1 MFCAECGKA
10 NPDNAKFCEY
20 CGSRLVSNVPNNNL
34 PKQADSSF
42 ENGANQNIATEM
54 KMPVMPETVF
64 ENESSVMPVSKLS
77 ILIVFEIIIVI
88 AAVYAGKMIGDK
100 YYNSEYLA
108 SQYFECLMNGHP
120 DKAYEYC
127 SKDNESDFI
136 SREMYC
142 SVIGSG
148 NKKILSYKISKMEQ
162 DLDVEKYEVVYRLAE
177 DDSKYKMTI
186 TMKKNPDKKIFFI
199 FDDWKVSMTDFICK
213 DYIINVPKG
222 VKVIFDNIVLTE
234 SNTEKIPDKEAV
246 YATYKIGAVFTGDH
260 VIEISRDYFQ
270 SVKSSIYISND
281 SEGENYYYLEQMY
294 LEKSV
299 LNELANDAKEKFKYI
314 IKAAANGD
322 YTSIIDQCVS
332 KEGREYA
339 SNSLL
344 QVIPDYFN
352 KLEVNNISFNAADNM
367 YDYYSEYNESYVAEV
382 TAYAGLGYS
391 YLEYGYEYDD
401 YRDINAYFY
410 YGFDDNGK
418 FEIKSIEF
426 DY

>member
-34 PKQADSSF
+34 PKQTDSSF

-54 KMPVMPETVF
+54 KMPVISEPVF
-64 ENESSVMPVSKLS
+64 ENASSVKTVSKLS

-88 AAVYAGKMIGDK
+88 AAIYAGKMIGDK

-108 SQYFECLMNGHP
+108 LQYFECLMNGHP

-142 SVIGSG
+142 SVIGSD
-148 NKKILSYKISKMEQ
+148 NKKILSYKISKIER
-162 DLDVEKYEVVYRLAE
+162 DLNVEKYEVVYRLAG
-177 DDSKYKMTI
+177 DDNKYQMTI

-222 VKVIFDNIVLTE
+222 V
-234 SNTEKIPDKEAV
+234 
-246 YATYKIGAVFTGDH
+246 
-260 VIEISRDYFQ
+260 
-270 SVKSSIYISND
+270 
-281 SEGENYYYLEQMY
+281 
-294 LEKSV
+294 
-299 LNELANDAKEKFKYI
+299 
-314 IKAAANGD
+314 
-322 YTSIIDQCVS
+322 
-332 KEGREYA
+332 
-339 SNSLL
+339 
-344 QVIPDYFN
+344 
-352 KLEVNNISFNAADNM
+352 
-367 YDYYSEYNESYVAEV
+367 AE
-382 TAYAGLGYS
+382 LGYS

-410 YGFDDNGK
+410 YGFDNDGK
-418 FEIKSIEF
+418 FEIKSIAF